1 MRIITNQY
9 KRISATKEQN
19 NNPRKTS
26 HLKFLLRYCTFLIT
40 TSIARYYTE
49 YYTKSMKTYPMC
61 VFSSNETEIIK
72 HCISIVSQFFCRS
85 RLVKTAG
92 PIIIFDRHF
101 NRQIFSSKLTVFQD
115 LQFGK
120 VSFSLPVHPKML
132 T

>member
-1 MRIITNQY
+1 MQRANLASNHT
-9 KRISATKEQN
+9 
-19 NNPRKTS
+19 
-26 HLKFLLRYCTFLIT
+26 LLALIRHQ
-40 TSIARYYTE
+40 S
-49 YYTKSMKTYPMC
+49 YYTKYYTNSIKTYPMC

-101 NRQIFSSKLTVFQD
+101 NRQIFSSNLTVFLD

-132 T
+132 TWTRVQWNNLSILHPRFTVFSVYKQ